1 MISNEFIPDTYLQ
14 TKILMLYARSGEL
27 NDLLIARKL
36 FDEML
41 ERNSTSWNTMIIAYS
56 QMEDHSEVLDLFS
69 RMQRAGILP
78 DKFTFPSVVKACVA
92 LEDWNGVC
100 QVHGFVIK
108 TGLNENLVVGGSL
121 VDGYVRFGLMDE
133 AVNAFEEVDGKNV
146 IIWNAIISGYVKI
159 MRWEEAWSVFHRM
172 EKLGVVPDQFT
183 FATVLRACSF
193 LRSLDRGM
201 HVHAKLIVQNF
212 VSDVFVGNSLIDMYA
227 KCGDLDSCLQV
238 FDDMIEK
245 NQVTWNLMIS
255 AKVQY
260 GQFVE
265 ALALFSRMCMMGFKM
280 DQYNLGSIL
289 MACVGLLNVQ
299 SGRELHGYLIRNSL
313 DSDVIL
319 GSSLVDMYSKCGYV
333 EKARQAFNRL
343 INRNIVTW
351 NSLISGYVQ
360 EGMVEEA
367 LKLYHEMEQHS
378 TIQPDQYTFTNLLA
392 LCADQGDTYL
402 GMQIHAHAI
411 RMVTT
416 NRLIIETELVHMYA
430 KCGLLNYAQHIFD
443 RMEVRNSYSWN
454 SLIEGYEQNG
464 QAKKSLELF
473 KEMQATGIKPDCFS
487 LASAVS
493 ACIKLSDIR
502 MGKETH
508 GFIVRNSLEK
518 LGILKCVLVD
528 MYAKCGD
535 MDYACNAYNQTSK
548 KDVNIQNVMVSAF
561 VGCGRMDDARRLFD
575 EMEERNIISW
585 NSIILGFSKVSKK
598 EETFKLFIR
607 MLKESVEFDTSTLVT
622 LFNFCANLPAL
633 PQGIQLHTLA
643 IKTGLVNTS
652 ITMDSTLIDMYAK
665 GGDIIQARRF
675 FDKMTEKNIVS
686 WNTMIT
692 GYGKHG
698 YSEEVLVLYEHM
710 QEEGMH
716 LNDVTLL
723 SVLSAC
729 SHTGLTKE
737 GIEIFIAMLEDH
749 RLEATAA
756 HYTCMVDLLGRAGRL
771 EDAKEVIERMP
782 VKPEVSTWGAL
793 LGACRVHQNV
803 EMGRHAA
810 DHLFEMDPLNPGH
823 YVLMSNIYAAA
834 GSWKEVEEVRSMMKI
849 RGVRKDAGVSWI
861 EINNEIQTFYA
872 GAKSHPKSKEIYANL
887 RHLTQQMKR
896 LGYVPDTKFVLSN
909 TGDLEEEEYL
919 FQHSERLAISLGL
932 ISLSEKSTIRVFKNL
947 RVCGDCHTVTK
958 FISKITNR
966 RIIVRDTNRFH
977 HFENGVCSCGDYW

>member
-1 MISNEFIPDTYLQ
+1 MFQASLQTLPFNCRFNDINGHNLHFFPPKPRIIKSISATTTSSNLTNHNPHEESSSKASSPPPPTTTTTKTHLHNQSFYGSQIQNCINSNSFELGKSIHLEMIESGFSPDTYLQ

-27 NDLLIARKL
+27 NDLLFARKL

-56 QMEDHSEVLDLFS
+56 QMEDHSE
-69 RMQRAGILP
+69 
-78 DKFTFPSVVKACVA
+78 
-92 LEDWNGVC
+92 
-100 QVHGFVIK
+100 
-108 TGLNENLVVGGSL
+108 
-121 VDGYVRFGLMDE
+121 
-133 AVNAFEEVDGKNV
+133 
-146 IIWNAIISGYVKI
+146 
-159 MRWEEAWSVFHRM
+159 EAWSVFHRM
-172 EKLGVVPDQFT
+172 EKLGVVPDHFT
-183 FATVLRACSF
+183 FATVLRACSS

-201 HVHAKLIVQNF
+201 HIHSKLIVQNF
-212 VSDVFVGNSLIDMYA
+212 VTDVFVGNSLIDMYA

-238 FDDMIEK
+238 FEHMTEK
-245 NQVTWNLMIS
+245 NQVTWNSMIS

-280 DQYNLGSIL
+280 DRS
-289 MACVGLLNVQ
+289 
-299 SGRELHGYLIRNSL
+299 
-313 DSDVIL
+313 
-319 GSSLVDMYSKCGYV
+319 
-333 EKARQAFNRL
+333 
-343 INRNIVTW
+343 
-351 NSLISGYVQ
+351 
-360 EGMVEEA
+360 
-367 LKLYHEMEQHS
+367 
-378 TIQPDQYTFTNLLA
+378 IQPDQYTFTSLLA
-392 LCADQGDTYL
+392 LCADQGDMYL

-443 RMEVRNSYSWN
+443 RMEMRNSYSWN
-454 SLIEGYEQNG
+454 SLIEGYEQIG

-473 KEMQATGIKPDCFS
+473 KEMQAMGIKPDCFS

-493 ACIKLSDIR
+493 ACIKLSDSR

-528 MYAKCGD
+528 MYSKCGD
-535 MDYACNAYNQTSK
+535 MDYACNAYNQTSE
-548 KDVNIQNVMVSAF
+548 KD
-561 VGCGRMDDARRLFD
+561 
-575 EMEERNIISW
+575 RNIISW
-585 NSIILGFSKVSKK
+585 NSIILGFSKVSKM

-607 MLKESVEFDTSTLVT
+607 MLKEGIECDTSTLVT
-622 LFNFCANLPAL
+622 LFNFCAKLPAL

-643 IKTGLVNTS
+643 IKKGLVNTS
-652 ITMDSTLIDMYAK
+652 IAMDSTLIDMYAK

-692 GYGKHG
+692 GYAKHG
-698 YSEEVLVLYEHM
+698 CSDEVLVLYERM
-710 QEEGMH
+710 QEEGLH
-716 LNDVTLL
+716 PNDVTLL

-729 SHTGLTKE
+729 SHTGLIKE
-737 GIEIFIAMLEDH
+737 GLEIFIAMLEDH

-771 EDAKEVIERMP
+771 KDAKEVIERMP

-810 DHLFEMDPLNPGH
+810 DHLFEMDLLNPGH

-834 GSWKEVEEVRSMMKI
+834 GSWKEVEEIRSMMKI

-887 RHLTQQMKR
+887 RHLTQRMKR

-958 FISKITNR
+958 LISKITNR